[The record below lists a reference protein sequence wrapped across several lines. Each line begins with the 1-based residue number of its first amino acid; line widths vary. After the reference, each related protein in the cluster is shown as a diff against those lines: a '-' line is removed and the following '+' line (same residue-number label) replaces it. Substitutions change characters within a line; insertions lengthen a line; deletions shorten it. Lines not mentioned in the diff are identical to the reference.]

1 MIILIDHKTINK
13 LAIQYKQYESMII
26 GVWMA
31 WLLGTQQLIV

>member
-31 WLLGTQQLIV
+31 WLGTQQLIV